1 MIKQMDIDTLMI
13 LDFKSDKISTI
24 KMTEVPF
31 MYFNSDYNTFL
42 PDVFEHYP
50 SEIFN
55 IFYDNETCKM
65 LITFNNGEQIDLEAW
80 SIADV

>member
-1 MIKQMDIDTLMI
+1 MDIDTLMI

-31 MYFNSDYNTFL
+31 MYFNDEYHTFL
-42 PDVFEHYP
+42 PDLFDHYP

-55 IFYDNETCKM
+55 IFYDHETCKM